1 MPEIQRALSFDVGIE
16 RLTYTEAQAPA
27 ARGERTLPADAP
39 VVQQLAELLY
49 PRSFEQTLLGEL
61 RPDVEH
67 RGLLTPS
74 EYHDMA
80 DVALAELRTVLEQAT
95 AQEARESLEAA
106 IALLEEDKSLRQ
118 LFNTYRHLLHRG

>member
-16 RLTYTEAQAPA
+16 RLTYTETQAPTLPGQKA
-27 ARGERTLPADAP
+27 LPADAP
-39 VVQQLAELLY
+39 VVQQLTELLY
-49 PRSFEQTLLGEL
+49 PRSFEQTLLDEL

-67 RGLLTPS
+67 RGLLTPG

-80 DVALAELRTVLEQAT
+80 DVALAELRAALEQAT
-95 AQEARESLEAA
+95 AADAREALQSA

-118 LFNTYRHLLHRG
+118 LFNTYRHLLHRA